1 MNATETPV
9 LSLTEKAARQI
20 ATMAGEAKSEK
31 GLRIFVDA
39 GGCSGLEYK
48 MELASAKPGDLTF
61 EQFGVKLFVDETSST
76 FLKGSVIDYNDD
88 LASTGFRI
96 SNPNAKRTCGCG
108 TSFEA

>member
-20 ATMAGEAKSEK
+20 AELLGADAATK

-39 GGCSGLEYK
+39 GGCSGLQYQ
-48 MELASAKPGDLTF
+48 MQFNTQQPGDLAF
-61 EQFGVKLFVDETSST
+61 DQHGVKLFVDETSST
-76 FLKGSVIDYNDD
+76 FLQGSTIDYSDD

-96 SNPNAKRTCGCG
+96 TNPNAKSTCGCG